1 MSIIHWLAGPDG
13 QLISS
18 ACVIVIL
25 MLMLFMSLRLYASYR
40 NKRVYRLLTSALPLF
55 MIQQLLLAWIS
66 YPGQAAPP
74 WLQVTAS
81 ITQIVSF
88 IIINFVFMKLYTHR
102 SARLKSTPFVVMI
115 VLTFV
120 IAGAHYA
127 LFPLSMEAAASGEQV
142 RFLALDFYSLI
153 VTFLILLDTKGT
165 EMNTRY
171 SASLITYFII
181 ELSRIADGY
190 VFHGSVA
197 WLMLLSHLLP
207 IVYFTQLFLLLFQ
220 WVIERLMLTYQSSIT
235 DGLTGL
241 YNRRHFNLKAEQ
253 LLSRSRGTAVIFC
266 DIDNF
271 KKLNDTQGHHKADGV
286 LKQVSEII
294 KEESAGI
301 GTAGRYGG
309 EELLACIGTDKV
321 KPERVAESIRKR
333 VELETIVTISVG
345 VSTSKDADSVQ
356 ELVKLADE
364 AMYHSKT
371 TGKNKVTLFQS
382 MPAAKKKSL
391 S

>member
-55 MIQQLLLAWIS
+55 MVQQLLLAWIS
-66 YPGQAAPP
+66 YPEQAAPP

-81 ITQIVSF
+81 IMQIVSF

-102 SARLKSTPFVVMI
+102 SARLKSTPFIIMI
-115 VLTFV
+115 GLTFV

-127 LFPLSMEAAASGEQV
+127 LFPSSVEAAAAGEQV

-190 VFHGSVA
+190 VFHGSVD
-197 WLMLLSHLLP
+197 WLLLLSHLLP
-207 IVYFTQLFLLLFQ
+207 IVYFMQLFLLLFQ

-253 LLSRSRGTAVIFC
+253 LLNRFKGTAVTF
-266 DIDNF
+266 
-271 KKLNDTQGHHKADGV
+271 LRHRQLQETQ
-286 LKQVSEII
+286 
-294 KEESAGI
+294 
-301 GTAGRYGG
+301 
-309 EELLACIGTDKV
+309 
-321 KPERVAESIRKR
+321 
-333 VELETIVTISVG
+333 
-345 VSTSKDADSVQ
+345 
-356 ELVKLADE
+356 
-364 AMYHSKT
+364 
-371 TGKNKVTLFQS
+371 
-382 MPAAKKKSL
+382 
-391 S
+391 